1 MPITEMESEAARVE
15 RWRLQTLIDAGYP
28 VPLADRLA
36 ARPEVDL
43 HQAVELVHPSD
54 GRKPCSPE
62 LAAEIL
68 L

>member
-1 MPITEMESEAARVE
+1 MSVVVPITEMESEAARVE

-43 HQAVELVHPSD
+43 HQAVELVKRDCP
-54 GRKPCSPE
+54 PE
-62 LAAEIL
+62 IAARIL